1 MLGIERNNTMSFTEI
16 KTQQKVAEL
25 KQILQKMKSV
35 LVAYSGGVDSTFLA
49 HIATKT
55 LGDKC
60 LSVTAQSASVAQ
72 SEMEDAIHLASILN
86 LNHKIIKTNELSNP
100 EYLENGPNR
109 CYFCKQE
116 LYSQLIPLA
125 ELEGIKWVASGTN
138 VDDLG
143 DYRPGIDAGKNHN
156 IRNPLVEAALTKN
169 EIRILSKQIGL
180 PTWDKPA
187 QPCLSSR
194 IPYGIPVSTKTLQQI
209 DKAEDV
215 LKQLGLKTFRVRH
228 HKDIARIEIHPED
241 MYLIFEDNNRTKMVN
256 GIKDA
261 GYAHV
266 TLDLSGFKSGSLN
279 DYIETNKLTL

>member
-1 MLGIERNNTMSFTEI
+1 MSFTEI

-49 HIATKT
+49 HMATKT

-72 SEMEDAIHLASILN
+72 SEMEDAIHLAGILN

-156 IRNPLVEAALTKN
+156 IRNPLVEAALTKK
-169 EIRILSKQIGL
+169 EIRILSKQMGL

-241 MYLIFEDNNRTKMVN
+241 MYLIFEDNNRTKLVN

-279 DYIETNKLTL
+279 DYIKTNKLTL

>member
-1 MLGIERNNTMSFTEI
+1 MSSTKRNTHT
-16 KTQQKVAEL
+16 KVAEL
-25 KQILQKMKSV
+25 KQILLNMKSV

-49 HIATKT
+49 HVATEI

-60 LSVTAQSASVAQ
+60 LSVTAQSSSVAH
-72 SEMEDAIHLASILN
+72 SEMEDAIHMAGILN
-86 LNHKIIKTNELSNP
+86 LNHKIIQTNELSNP
-100 EYLENGPNR
+100 EYLDNGPNR

-116 LYSQLIPLA
+116 LYSQLIPIA
-125 ELEGIKWVASGTN
+125 KSEGINWVASGTN

-143 DYRPGIDAGKNHN
+143 DYRPGIEAGKNYN
-156 IRNPLVEAALTKN
+156 IRNPLVEAKLTKE
-169 EIRILSKQIGL
+169 EIRILSKEIGL

-194 IPYGIPVSTKTLQQI
+194 IPYGIPVSVKTLQQI

-215 LKQLGLKTFRVRH
+215 LKQFGLKTFRVRH
-228 HKDIARIEIHPED
+228 HKNIARIEIQPKD
-241 MYLIFEDNNRTKMVN
+241 MYLILEGNNRTKIVD

-279 DYIETNKLTL
+279 DYIQTAKSTL

>member
-1 MLGIERNNTMSFTEI
+1 MSFTEI

-49 HIATKT
+49 HMATKT

-72 SEMEDAIHLASILN
+72 SEMEDAIHLAGILN

-156 IRNPLVEAALTKN
+156 IRNPLVEAALTKK

-241 MYLIFEDNNRTKMVN
+241 MYLIFEDNNRTKLVN

-279 DYIETNKLTL
+279 DYIKTNKLTL

>member
-1 MLGIERNNTMSFTEI
+1 M
-16 KTQQKVAEL
+16 
-25 KQILQKMKSV
+25 
-35 LVAYSGGVDSTFLA
+35 
-49 HIATKT
+49 
-55 LGDKC
+55 
-60 LSVTAQSASVAQ
+60 
-72 SEMEDAIHLASILN
+72 
-86 LNHKIIKTNELSNP
+86 
-100 EYLENGPNR
+100 
-109 CYFCKQE
+109 
-116 LYSQLIPLA
+116 
-125 ELEGIKWVASGTN
+125 
-138 VDDLG
+138 
-143 DYRPGIDAGKNHN
+143 
-156 IRNPLVEAALTKN
+156 
-169 EIRILSKQIGL
+169 GL

-279 DYIETNKLTL
+279 DYIKTNKLTL

>member
-1 MLGIERNNTMSFTEI
+1 MSPTKRNTHT
-16 KTQQKVAEL
+16 KLAEL
-25 KQILQKMKSV
+25 KQILLNMKSV
-35 LVAYSGGVDSTFLA
+35 LVAYSRGVDSTFLA
-49 HIATKT
+49 HVATEI

-60 LSVTAQSASVAQ
+60 LSVTAQSSSVAH
-72 SEMEDAIHLASILN
+72 SEMEDAIHMAGILN
-86 LNHKIIKTNELSNP
+86 LNHKIIQTNELSNP
-100 EYLENGPNR
+100 EYLDNGPNR

-116 LYSQLIPLA
+116 LYSQLIPIA
-125 ELEGIKWVASGTN
+125 KSEGINWVASGTN

-143 DYRPGIDAGKNHN
+143 DYRPGIEAGKNYN
-156 IRNPLVEAALTKN
+156 IRNPLVEAKLTKE
-169 EIRILSKQIGL
+169 EIRILSKEIGL

-194 IPYGIPVSTKTLQQI
+194 IPYGIPVSVKTLQQI

-215 LKQLGLKTFRVRH
+215 LKQFGLKTFRVRH
-228 HKDIARIEIHPED
+228 HKNIARIEIQPKD
-241 MYLIFEDNNRTKMVN
+241 MYLILEGNNRTKIVD

-279 DYIETNKLTL
+279 DYIETAKSTL

>member
-1 MLGIERNNTMSFTEI
+1 MSFTEL
-16 KTQQKVAEL
+16 KTQQKVADL

-72 SEMEDAIHLASILN
+72 SELEDAIHLASILN

-156 IRNPLVEAALTKN
+156 IRNPLVEAALTKK

>member
-1 MLGIERNNTMSFTEI
+1 MISTERNNRMPPAEI
-16 KTQQKVAEL
+16 NTQTKIGEL
-25 KQILQKMKSV
+25 RHILRKMKSV
-35 LVAYSGGVDSTFLA
+35 LVAYSGGVDSTLLA
-49 HIATKT
+49 YIATET

-60 LSVTAQSASVAQ
+60 LSVTAQSDSVAQ

-100 EYLENGPNR
+100 AYLENGPNR

-116 LYSQLIPLA
+116 LYSQLMTLA

-143 DYRPGIDAGKNHN
+143 DYRPGIDAGKNYN
-156 IRNPLVEAALTKN
+156 IRNPLVEAELTKN
-169 EIRILSKQIGL
+169 DIRTLSKQMGL

-194 IPYGIPVSTKTLQQI
+194 IPYGIPVSAKTLQKI

-228 HKDIARIEIHPED
+228 HKNIARIEIHPQD
-241 MYLIFEDNNRTKMVN
+241 MHLILEDNNRIKLVN
-256 GIKDA
+256 GIKEA

-279 DYIETNKLTL
+279 DYIETTKFTR

>member
-1 MLGIERNNTMSFTEI
+1 MSFTEI

-72 SEMEDAIHLASILN
+72 SEMEDAIHLAGILN

-156 IRNPLVEAALTKN
+156 IRNPLVEAALTKK

-261 GYAHV
+261 GYSHV

>member
-1 MLGIERNNTMSFTEI
+1 MSPTKRNTHT
-16 KTQQKVAEL
+16 KVAEL
-25 KQILQKMKSV
+25 KQILLNMKSV

-49 HIATKT
+49 HVATEI

-60 LSVTAQSASVAQ
+60 LSVTAQSSSVAH
-72 SEMEDAIHLASILN
+72 SEMEDAIHMAGILN
-86 LNHKIIKTNELSNP
+86 LNHKIIQTNELSNP
-100 EYLENGPNR
+100 EYLDNGPNR

-116 LYSQLIPLA
+116 LYSQLIPIA
-125 ELEGIKWVASGTN
+125 KSEGINWVASGTN

-143 DYRPGIDAGKNHN
+143 DYRPGIEAGKNYN
-156 IRNPLVEAALTKN
+156 IRNPLVEAKLTKE
-169 EIRILSKQIGL
+169 EIRILSKEIGL

-194 IPYGIPVSTKTLQQI
+194 IPYGIPVSVKTLQQI

-215 LKQLGLKTFRVRH
+215 LKQFGLKTFRVRH
-228 HKDIARIEIHPED
+228 HKNIARIEIQPKD
-241 MYLIFEDNNRTKMVN
+241 MYLILEGNNRTKIVD

-279 DYIETNKLTL
+279 DYIQTAKSTL

>member
-1 MLGIERNNTMSFTEI
+1 MSPTKRNTHT
-16 KTQQKVAEL
+16 KLAEL
-25 KQILQKMKSV
+25 KQILLNMKSV

-49 HIATKT
+49 HVATEI

-60 LSVTAQSASVAQ
+60 LSVTAQSSSVAH
-72 SEMEDAIHLASILN
+72 SEMEDAIHMAGILN
-86 LNHKIIKTNELSNP
+86 LNHKIIQTNELSNP
-100 EYLENGPNR
+100 EYLDNGPNR

-116 LYSQLIPLA
+116 LYSQLIPIA
-125 ELEGIKWVASGTN
+125 KSEGINWVASGTN

-143 DYRPGIDAGKNHN
+143 DYRPGIEAGKNYN
-156 IRNPLVEAALTKN
+156 IRNPLVEAKLTKE
-169 EIRILSKQIGL
+169 EIRILSKEIGL

-194 IPYGIPVSTKTLQQI
+194 IPYGIPVSVKTLQQI

-215 LKQLGLKTFRVRH
+215 LKQFGLKTFRVRH
-228 HKDIARIEIHPED
+228 HKNIARIEIQPKD
-241 MYLIFEDNNRTKMVN
+241 MYLILEGNNRTKIVD

-279 DYIETNKLTL
+279 DYIETAKSTL

>member
-1 MLGIERNNTMSFTEI
+1 MSFTEI
-16 KTQQKVAEL
+16 DTQQKVADL

-72 SEMEDAIHLASILN
+72 SEMEDAIHLAGILN

-169 EIRILSKQIGL
+169 EIRILSKQMGL

-241 MYLIFEDNNRTKMVN
+241 MYLIFEDNNRTKLVN

>member
-16 KTQQKVAEL
+16 KTQQKVADL

-194 IPYGIPVSTKTLQQI
+194 IPYGIPVSTKTIQQI

>member
-1 MLGIERNNTMSFTEI
+1 MSSTEKPI
-16 KTQQKVAEL
+16 QKKVAML
-25 KQILQKMKSV
+25 KQILQNMKSV

-49 HIATKT
+49 HIATET

-72 SEMEDAIHLASILN
+72 SEMKDAIHLATILN

-125 ELEGIKWVASGTN
+125 ELEGIKWIASGTN
-138 VDDLG
+138 IDDLG
-143 DYRPGIDAGKNHN
+143 DYRPGIDAGKKHN
-156 IRNPLVEAALTKN
+156 IRNPLVESELTKS
-169 EIRILSKQIGL
+169 EIRILSKQMGL

-194 IPYGIPVSTKTLQQI
+194 IPYGIPVSVQTLRQI

-228 HKDIARIEIHPED
+228 HKNIARIEIHPEE
-241 MYLIFEDNNRTKMVN
+241 MHLILEDNNRTKMVN

-266 TLDLSGFKSGSLN
+266 TLDLSGFKSGGLN
-279 DYIETNKLTL
+279 DYIEDSKLKN